1 VLRDQFGVRLKQLRD
16 ERGLN
21 QEQLAELSDL
31 SVREIGRIEN
41 AKCAASLDSL
51 EKLAHAFKMHPRD
64 LLNVPWPQST
74 REVVDL

>member
-1 VLRDQFGVRLKQLRD
+1 VLRDQFAQMIKSLRD

-21 QEQLAELSDL
+21 QEQLAELSGL

-51 EKLAHAFKMHPRD
+51 EKLAHAFQIHPKD
-64 LLNVPWPQST
+64 LLDVPWPMST
-74 REVVDL
+74 RDVTNP